1 MAERRRNDCKASM
14 KNSLR
19 KLRGLALHNRTRKHD
34 SSNSIQPLGQL
45 DELARATQDMQDM
58 RDCYDTLLSAAA
70 ATASSAYEFSE
81 SLRDMGSCLLEK
93 TALNDHGEETGTLLF
108 FYFFFHFRTHL
119 ITLLIFL
126 SSLTPCPVLF
136 HYIIAG
142 KLLLMLGKIQFKLHK
157 LIDDYRSHIIQTIT
171 IPSESLL
178 NELRI
183 VEEMKRQCDEKRD
196 LYDYMVAR
204 YREGGRSK
212 GGKGETFSL
221 QQLQTAHDEYD
232 EEATLFV
239 FRLKSLKQG
248 QSRSL
253 LTQATRHHAS
263 QLCFFKKAV
272 KSLETVEPHV
282 KSVTEQQHI
291 DYQFSGL
298 EEEDGYEG
306 DDGDD
311 DGGGYDDNDDGE
323 LSFDYGQTE
332 QDRDVSTSR
341 NSMELD
347 QVEVTPPGGLT
358 SEAAKENLD
367 KLQRNLF
374 SFRVRTGSQSA
385 PLFADSKPDAI
396 EKMRQMRPSL
406 SRKFSS
412 YVLPTPVDAK
422 SSISSSSNNP
432 KPSKVQ
438 ANLSEPTKNLWHS
451 SPLDQK
457 KHEKD
462 SGDEFSGSIVRSAQS
477 VHKES
482 NSNTASTRLPR
493 PLADNFL
500 SSNRDYISA
509 HSKKI
514 KRYAFSGPLTSDP
527 GPTRPV
533 LVESVQLF
541 SGPLLPSPIPQP
553 RSSSPKLSPTASPT
567 LVSSPK
573 ISELHELPRPPTSF
587 PSNSRFLGLVGH
599 SGPLLSRGQKVSSA
613 NNLAASSAAS
623 PLPMPPPAMTRSFS
637 IPSSGARVAALHV
650 PRTLDSSHGSSI
662 SETNASPLIPLAL
675 SSSQPSSDC

>member
-1 MAERRRNDCKASM
+1 M
-14 KNSLR
+14 KNSLK
-19 KLRGLALHNRTRKHD
+19 KLRGLALHNHKHA
-34 SSNSIQPLGQL
+34 SSKSIQPLGQL
-45 DELARATQDMQDM
+45 DELARATKDMQDM

-93 TALNDHGEETGTLLF
+93 IALNDHGDE
-108 FYFFFHFRTHL
+108 
-119 ITLLIFL
+119 I
-126 SSLTPCPVLF
+126 
-136 HYIIAG
+136 G
-142 KLLLMLGKIQFKLHK
+142 KLLLMLGKIQFKLHE

-196 LYDYMVAR
+196 LYEYMVTR

-212 GGKGETFSL
+212 GGKEGTFSL

-253 LTQATRHHAS
+253 LTQAARHHAS

-306 DDGDD
+306 DYGDD
-311 DGGGYDDNDDGE
+311 DGGGGYDDGE
-323 LSFDYGQTE
+323 LSFDYGQIE
-332 QDRDVSTSR
+332 QDQEVSTSQ

-347 QVEVTPPGGLT
+347 QVELALPRGSTA
-358 SEAAKENLD
+358 EAANENLD

-385 PLFADSKPDAI
+385 PLFADNKPDAS
-396 EKMRQMRPSL
+396 EKLRQMRPSL

-422 SSISSSSNNP
+422 SSTSSGSNNP
-432 KPSKVQ
+432 KPSKMQV
-438 ANLSEPTKNLWHS
+438 NLSEPTKNMWHS
-451 SPLDQK
+451 SPLEQK
-457 KHEKD
+457 KPEKHI
-462 SGDEFSGSIVRSAQS
+462 GDEFSGSFVRSAQS
-477 VHKES
+477 VLKES
-482 NSNTASTRLPR
+482 NSNTGSTRLPL
-493 PLADNFL
+493 PLGDSLL
-500 SSNRDYISA
+500 SSNYDYISA
-509 HSKKI
+509 YSKKI
-514 KRYAFSGPLTSDP
+514 KRHAFSGPLTSNP
-527 GPTRPV
+527 GPTKPV
-533 LVESVQLF
+533 LVESVHLF
-541 SGPLLPSPIPQP
+541 SGPLLPTQIPQP
-553 RSSSPKLSPTASPT
+553 RSSSPNVSRSTSPT
-567 LVSSPK
+567 LRSSPK

-587 PSNSRFLGLVGH
+587 PSNSRLLGLVGY
-599 SGPLLSRGQKVSSA
+599 SGPLVSRGQKASSA
-613 NNLAASSAAS
+613 NSLVASSAAS
-623 PLPMPPPAMTRSFS
+623 PLPIPPQAIARSFS
-637 IPSSGARVAALHV
+637 IPSSGTRVAALHV
-650 PRTLDSSHGSSI
+650 PRTLDSSHRSSV
-662 SETNASPLIPLAL
+662 SENIYSPPLMPIAL
-675 SSSQPSSDC
+675 STSQPSSDC

>member
-1 MAERRRNDCKASM
+1 
-14 KNSLR
+14 
-19 KLRGLALHNRTRKHD
+19 
-34 SSNSIQPLGQL
+34 
-45 DELARATQDMQDM
+45 MQDM

-93 TALNDHGEETGTLLF
+93 TALNDHGEET
-108 FYFFFHFRTHL
+108 
-119 ITLLIFL
+119 
-126 SSLTPCPVLF
+126 
-136 HYIIAG
+136 G

>member
-1 MAERRRNDCKASM
+1 M
-14 KNSLR
+14 KSSLK
-19 KLRGLALHNRTRKHD
+19 KLRGLALSNHNHNHKHA
-34 SSNSIQPLGQL
+34 SSKSIRPLGQL

-93 TALNDHGEETGTLLF
+93 TALNDHGDET
-108 FYFFFHFRTHL
+108 
-119 ITLLIFL
+119 
-126 SSLTPCPVLF
+126 
-136 HYIIAG
+136 G
-142 KLLLMLGKIQFKLHK
+142 KLLLSLGKIQFKLHK
-157 LIDDYRSHIIQTIT
+157 LIDQYRSHIFQTIT

-196 LYDYMVAR
+196 VYEYMVTR
-204 YREGGRSK
+204 YREGGKSK

-253 LTQATRHHAS
+253 LTQAARHHAA
-263 QLCFFKKAV
+263 QLCFFKKAI

-291 DYQFSGL
+291 DYHFSGL
-298 EEEDGYEG
+298 EEEAGDEG
-306 DDGDD
+306 DYGDD
-311 DGGGYDDNDDGE
+311 DGGGYDEHDDGE
-323 LSFDYGQTE
+323 LSFDYGQSE
-332 QDRDVSTSR
+332 QDQDVSISR

-347 QVEVTPPGGLT
+347 QLEHTLPRVSTA
-358 SEAAKENLD
+358 EAAKENLD

-374 SFRVRTGSQSA
+374 SFRVRAGSQSA
-385 PLFADSKPDAI
+385 PLFADNKPDSS
-396 EKMRQMRPSL
+396 EKLRQMRPSL

-422 SSISSSSNNP
+422 SSTSSGSNNP
-432 KPSKVQ
+432 NPSKMQ
-438 ANLSEPTKNLWHS
+438 TNLSEPAKNLWHS
-451 SPLDQK
+451 SPLEQK

-462 SGDEFSGSIVRSAQS
+462 IGNEFSGSIGRSAQS
-477 VHKES
+477 VLKES
-482 NSNTASTRLPR
+482 NSNTASTRLLP
-493 PLADNFL
+493 PLVDSLL

-509 HSKKI
+509 YSKKT
-514 KRYAFSGPLTSDP
+514 KRQAFSGPLTSNP
-527 GPTRPV
+527 GPTKPV
-533 LVESVQLF
+533 SVESAQLF
-541 SGPLLPSPIPQP
+541 SGPLLPTPISQP
-553 RSSSPKLSPTASPT
+553 PSSSPKVSPSASPT
-567 LVSSPK
+567 LMSSPK

-587 PSNSRFLGLVGH
+587 PSNSRLLGLVGH
-599 SGPLLSRGQKVSSA
+599 SGPLVSRVQKVSTA
-613 NNLAASSAAS
+613 NNLVASSAAS
-623 PLPMPPPAMTRSFS
+623 PLPMPPQAMARSFS
-637 IPSSGARVAALHV
+637 IPSSGTRVAALHGS
-650 PRTLDSSHGSSI
+650 RTLKSSNRSSI
-662 SETNASPLIPLAL
+662 SENIASPPLMPIAL
-675 SSSQPSSDC
+675 SSSQPSSDG

>member
-1 MAERRRNDCKASM
+1 M
-14 KNSLR
+14 KSSLK
-19 KLRGLALHNRTRKHD
+19 KLRGLALHNHNHNRTRKDD

-93 TALNDHGEETGTLLF
+93 TALNDHADET
-108 FYFFFHFRTHL
+108 
-119 ITLLIFL
+119 
-126 SSLTPCPVLF
+126 
-136 HYIIAG
+136 G
-142 KLLLMLGKIQFKLHK
+142 KLLLTLGKIQFKLHK

-171 IPSESLL
+171 VPSESLL

-196 LYDYMVAR
+196 VYDYMVAR

-311 DGGGYDDNDDGE
+311 GGGGYDDNDDGE

-347 QVEVTPPGGLT
+347 QVEVTAPGGFT
-358 SEAAKENLD
+358 SETAKENLD

-385 PLFADSKPDAI
+385 PLFADKPDAI
-396 EKMRQMRPSL
+396 EKLRQMRPSL

-451 SPLDQK
+451 SPLEQK

-482 NSNTASTRLPR
+482 NSNTASTRLPL
-493 PLADNFL
+493 PLADNLL

-514 KRYAFSGPLTSDP
+514 KRYAFSGPLTSNP

-533 LVESVQLF
+533 LLESVQLF
-541 SGPLLPSPIPQP
+541 SGPLLPSSIPQP
-553 RSSSPKLSPTASPT
+553 RSSSPKVSPTASPT

-573 ISELHELPRPPTSF
+573 ISELHELPRPPTNF
-587 PSNSRFLGLVGH
+587 PSNSRLLGLVGH
-599 SGPLLSRGQKVSSA
+599 SGPLLSGGQKVSSA
-613 NNLAASSAAS
+613 NNLAASTAAS
-623 PLPMPPPAMTRSFS
+623 PLPMPPQAMARSFS

-662 SETNASPLIPLAL
+662 SETIASPLIPLAL